1 MSLAPKCFAPKCI
14 LRQNVSRQSVF
25 GSKMFHTQVYPAPK
39 CLGTKVSLAPKC
51 LSHQSV
57 SNSEPHLSVW
67 RPTVPGDKVDWLLN
81 VLAPK

>member
-14 LRQNVSRQSVF
+14 LLQNVSRQSVPGTKVYPAPKCL

-39 CLGTKVSLAPKC
+39 CLGAQVSLAPKC
-51 LSHQSV
+51 L
-57 SNSEPHLSVW
+57 